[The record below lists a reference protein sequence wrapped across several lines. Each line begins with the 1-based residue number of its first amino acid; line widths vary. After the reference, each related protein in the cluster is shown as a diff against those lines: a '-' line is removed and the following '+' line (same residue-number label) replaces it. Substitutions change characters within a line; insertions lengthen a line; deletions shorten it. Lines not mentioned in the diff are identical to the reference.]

1 MGKLIIECL
10 TWAIGALVFGLLIIM
25 AFGLTYEDVQAIFA
39 FLEAL

>member
-1 MGKLIIECL
+1 MGKFIIECL
-10 TWAIGALVFGLLIIM
+10 TWAVGALFFCLLIIM